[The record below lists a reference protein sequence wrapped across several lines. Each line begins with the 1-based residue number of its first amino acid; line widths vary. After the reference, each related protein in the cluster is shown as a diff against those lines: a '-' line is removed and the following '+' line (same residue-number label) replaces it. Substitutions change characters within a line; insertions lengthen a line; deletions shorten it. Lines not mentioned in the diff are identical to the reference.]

1 MIHHRYEAVEK
12 SRQEYRENARKL
24 VVENEALQSAV
35 NQVGTRE
42 RERER
47 EGGGVVERVHCKR
60 FQLYELRLEWIK
72 CCACMCSH
80 VFLYNTVRL
89 SEIQWR

>member
-1 MIHHRYEAVEK
+1 MIHRRYEAVEK

-24 VVENEALQSAV
+24 VVENETLQNAV
-35 NQVGTRE
+35 NQVGTY
-42 RERER
+42 
-47 EGGGVVERVHCKR
+47 GGGWRGYTAR

-72 CCACMCSH
+72 PCAHMYMCNH

-89 SEIQWR
+89 SETQWR